1 VRVEDRVVL
10 DVEDTGIG
18 IDDAER
24 ELVFERFYQV
34 LGTEAEGSGLGLP
47 IVRGIAHL
55 HRASVT
61 LSPNAREHGTVVRVM
76 FPRAVGVE
84 DRLRPAA

>member
-1 VRVEDRVVL
+1 VL

-18 IDDAER
+18 VDEADR
-24 ELVFERFYQV
+24 ELVFERFYRV
-34 LGTEAEGSGLGLP
+34 LGTGAEGSGLGLP

-55 HRASVT
+55 HRASVA
-61 LSPNAREHGTVVRVM
+61 LLPNRGEPGTIARVV
-76 FPRAVGVE
+76 FPRAEVAA